1 MIVETRKT
9 PQGTEYWDAKEQRVR
24 FVPTGNTPP
33 FEVTAN
39 PESMTIGV
47 DLATGTDMT
56 VNNNIRNAKVAISP
70 ELIEDLTVKKLRT
83 LAKEYDIEIPADI
96 TRREDIIG
104 FLTKEPVNDDAE

>member
-24 FVPTGNTPP
+24 FVPTGNTAP
-33 FEVTAN
+33 FEITVDPA
-39 PESMTIGV
+39 SMIMGV

-70 ELIEDLTVKKLRT
+70 ELIEDLTVKKLRA
-83 LAKEYDIEIPADI
+83 LAKEADIEIPDNI
-96 TRREDIIG
+96 TKREDIID
-104 FLTKEPVNDDAE
+104 FLKNELASDDE

>member
-39 PESMTIGV
+39 PVSMIMGV
-47 DLATGTDMT
+47 DLASRKELTTLDSETQFEDMT
-56 VNNNIRNAKVAISP
+56 TK
-70 ELIEDLTVKKLRT
+70 ELRLYAAELEIDIPDDVKK
-83 LAKEYDIEIPADI
+83 KS
-96 TRREDIIG
+96 DIIKL
-104 FLTKEPVNDDAE
+104 LTDAQ